1 MEEFTMSHPTRREFL
16 QTLGAAGVL
25 SFTGMLP
32 RWTQCLAADAAAKTD
47 RILVLI
53 QLAGGNDSLNTFI
66 PHRHDEYHK
75 ARPGIGIGRG
85 AALELTDELGLHPS
99 LTGFQKLW
107 DAGRL
112 AIVDGVGYPQPD
124 RSHFRSMDIWH
135 SAQPEV
141 ADPRTGWLGR
151 VFDDGAVTG
160 KPVEAAGIGMS
171 KAPLAMTGRQSAP
184 PTIQRLEEFR
194 LREPVV
200 GALPTISAAG
210 TTGELEFLRR
220 TAATTLTAAER
231 LKSLSN
237 QGDGGYPATG
247 LGQHLKLV
255 GQMIAAE
262 MPTRV
267 FFVSLDGF
275 DTHSQQVPGHAALL
289 KELSDAVSAF
299 VAHLTE
305 QGLADRVLI
314 AGFSEFGRR
323 VKENGS
329 LGTDHGAA
337 ASLFAITPEGKGG
350 RYGSMPSLTDLDDGD
365 LKFTTDFRRVYATLL
380 DSWLGISSDAILG
393 GKYESLAFM

>member
-1 MEEFTMSHPTRREFL
+1 MPTTRREFL
-16 QTLGAAGVL
+16 QTLGVTGVL
-25 SFTGMLP
+25 SFSGFAP
-32 RWTQCLAADAAAKTD
+32 RWTQCLAAEAATKTD

-66 PHRHDEYHK
+66 PHRDDEYHK

-99 LTGFQKLW
+99 LTGFRKLW

-112 AIVDGVGYPQPD
+112 AVIDGVGYPQPD

-135 SAQPEV
+135 SAQPEIT
-141 ADPRTGWLGR
+141 DPRTGWLGR
-151 VFDDGAVTG
+151 TFDDAATSGRAL
-160 KPVEAAGIGMS
+160 EAAGIGMA

-194 LREPVV
+194 LRDPVV
-200 GALPTISAAG
+200 SPVPTGGSA
-210 TTGELEFLRR
+210 TGDLEFLRR
-220 TAATTLTAAER
+220 TAATTLNAAER
-231 LKSLSN
+231 LKGLGN
-237 QGDGGYPATG
+237 GNDLGNYPGTG
-247 LGQHLKLV
+247 LGRHLKLV

-275 DTHSQQVPGHAALL
+275 DTHAQQGPGHAALL
-289 KELSDAVSAF
+289 AELSNAVGAF
-299 VAHLTE
+299 VTDLGE
-305 QGLADRVLI
+305 RGLSDRVLI

-337 ASLFAITPEGKGG
+337 ASLFAITPAGKGG
-350 RYGSMPSLTDLDDGD
+350 RYGQMPSLTDLDDGD

-380 DSWLGISSDAILG
+380 EGWLGVPAEAVLG
-393 GKYESLAFM
+393 GKYEALGFV